1 MAQAEGALRHHTFV
15 HVLIEALQ
23 EAKLL
28 NVVDS
33 LKKKY
38 PELNEKP
45 KPTAPAT
52 TVSSPQQ
59 IVRRKSEAKPPILHI
74 VVRILERVKSSVKT
88 PDDALQYAK
97 AKKTLF
103 TTGIKGEDTRNIL
116 EQIES
121 ETKTIPDLIKVVK
134 IVKTLESLQGIIVA
148 DVTAGSLVFHL
159 QCTHLDGLA
168 KLWFMYKCGDLD
180 NLMHGCLASKES
192 SQLSAEGNMTVKATI
207 SVDDFRKA
215 LLYILTKPA
224 AKGLDRTTSRSADNL
239 TLPPLSRPVDH
250 SDMTGLDLAV
260 VRRENQFSTGITDDD
275 VSTLDLTVRQVQKA
289 LQRCRVKSQQQV
301 QKQMEVRLK
310 TLRGQYQMAKE
321 DTEAM
326 VCRLTRQITEL
337 KEKDEKAQRVLL
349 NQKLEIQQLQVS
361 SKAREAEIED
371 LLAVNTKLSNKLAMA
386 NIPELHDE
394 VRRLREKDETT
405 QKVLSE
411 QKQEI
416 QLLQDTNNAIE
427 ELTVENTKLS
437 NELQRLREKEKTS
450 KKDPSQQRPETQQS
464 QETSKGMAAAEEED
478 TSSAKPT
485 VEGRSLQGEAHED
498 QMRDYG
504 LKPLP
509 EGCTH
514 HIMISYFWRQQTQ
527 VYKIKEHLGK
537 VGYRVWMDMDDIEGD
552 ITTSKA
558 KAINEAA
565 IVLIAFSDDY
575 ANSEYCKREALV
587 AQQHKK
593 VIVPVKMTD
602 YEPDDWLDPVIG
614 GKLCIDFSST
624 QNYRDKLKQLEVQI
638 QHKLAEREPEATE
651 GAMSM
656 EGLLGDWDRELSL
669 EDLRDSRLKP
679 LPEGCTHHIMIS
691 YFWRQQT
698 QVSKIKKHLGKVGYR
713 VWMDE
718 VHMKGTLTSSTAE
731 AINEAAIVLI
741 AFSEDYLNSETCKR
755 EALLAQQQKKEIIP
769 LKMTD
774 YEPDDWLGLLLAGK
788 LYIDFSSTQNYSD
801 KLKQLEAQIQHKLA
815 EREPEATEGAM
826 SMEGLLG
833 DWDRVLSLEDLMD
846 FRLKPPPE
854 GCTHHIMISYFWR
867 QQTQVRQIKKHLS
880 KVGYRVWMDE
890 VDMEGTLT
898 SSTAEAIN
906 EAAIVLIAFS
916 EDYLNSETC
925 KREALLA
932 QQQKK
937 EIIPLK
943 MTDYKPDN
951 WLGRLLLGKLII
963 DFSSTQNLRD
973 KLKQL
978 EVKIEHKLA
987 ERETK

>member
-1 MAQAEGALRHHTFV
+1 MSAQDVEKYFFDTKEKVSTDWKDLAGFLGFKTEDINNIETKRQDDKSRCMELLQEWHKRKGHSATIHA
-15 HVLIEALQ
+15 LIEALQ

-28 NVVDS
+28 NVVHS

-168 KLWFMYKCGDLD
+168 KLWFMYKCKDLD

-215 LLYILTKPA
+215 LLYILTKPS

-239 TLPPLSRPVDH
+239 TLPPLSRPVNH
-250 SDMTGLDLAV
+250 SDMTGLDLAE

-275 VSTLDLTVRQVQKA
+275 VSILNLTVGQVQKA
-289 LQRCRVKSQQQV
+289 LQRCREKLQQQV
-301 QKQMEVRLK
+301 HKQMETARKETGVIVRH
-310 TLRGQYQMAKE
+310 
-321 DTEAM
+321 
-326 VCRLTRQITEL
+326 LTREITEL
-337 KEKDEKAQRVLL
+337 REKNEKAEKILL
-349 NQKLEIQQLQVS
+349 DQKLEIQQLQES

-509 EGCTH
+509 EDCTH

-565 IVLIAFSDDY
+565 IVLIAFSKDY

-587 AQQHKK
+587 AQQRKK
-593 VIVPVKMTD
+593 VIVPVIMMTD
-602 YEPDDWLDPVIG
+602 YKPDDWLG
-614 GKLCIDFSST
+614 LLLAKLCIDFSST
-624 QNYRDKLKQLEVQI
+624 QNFSDKLKQLEDQI
-638 QHKLAEREPEATE
+638 QHKLAEREPE
-651 GAMSM
+651 
-656 EGLLGDWDRELSL
+656 
-669 EDLRDSRLKP
+669 
-679 LPEGCTHHIMIS
+679 
-691 YFWRQQT
+691 
-698 QVSKIKKHLGKVGYR
+698 
-713 VWMDE
+713 
-718 VHMKGTLTSSTAE
+718 
-731 AINEAAIVLI
+731 
-741 AFSEDYLNSETCKR
+741 
-755 EALLAQQQKKEIIP
+755 
-769 LKMTD
+769 
-774 YEPDDWLGLLLAGK
+774 
-788 LYIDFSSTQNYSD
+788 
-801 KLKQLEAQIQHKLA
+801 
-815 EREPEATEGAM
+815 
-826 SMEGLLG
+826 
-833 DWDRVLSLEDLMD
+833 
-846 FRLKPPPE
+846 
-854 GCTHHIMISYFWR
+854 
-867 QQTQVRQIKKHLS
+867 
-880 KVGYRVWMDE
+880 
-890 VDMEGTLT
+890 
-898 SSTAEAIN
+898 
-906 EAAIVLIAFS
+906 
-916 EDYLNSETC
+916 
-925 KREALLA
+925 
-932 QQQKK
+932 
-937 EIIPLK
+937 
-943 MTDYKPDN
+943 
-951 WLGRLLLGKLII
+951 
-963 DFSSTQNLRD
+963 
-973 KLKQL
+973 
-978 EVKIEHKLA
+978 
-987 ERETK
+987 